1 MYEYSTVQR
10 AQISEPFTTQ
20 AGSVTIIWPDSH
32 SNTTCESNPQCY
44 LRALDFCFD
53 RVAAKHEA
61 KTGEKF
67 DVRDYEHSL
76 FHMPYQKLV
85 QKSFARYYWN
95 QHRINNNV
103 DGNLDQYLSEPV
115 KDTYTN
121 RDLEKACL
129 ALSQEDY
136 NAKVC
141 MPTYSNTLYALLTT
155 QMRSAGLPIDPN
167 WP

>member
-1 MYEYSTVQR
+1 
-10 AQISEPFTTQ
+10 
-20 AGSVTIIWPDSH
+20 
-32 SNTTCESNPQCY
+32 
-44 LRALDFCFD
+44 
-53 RVAAKHEA
+53 VAAKHEL

-67 DVRDYEHSL
+67 DVRDFDHSL

-95 QHRINNNV
+95 QHRINNDV
-103 DGNLDQYLSEPV
+103 DGNLDQYLSDPV

-136 NAKVC
+136 EAKV
-141 MPTYSNTLYALLTT
+141 TTLYALLLMLSTHYT
-155 QMRSAGLPIDPN
+155 HCSSLF
-167 WP
+167 